1 MANLSVSHYF
11 LHKLR
16 KKKHFF
22 AIFGILLIKNQLIM
36 ASTSEVGHAKNIANL
51 NLLNTNIVAL
61 GATYNPSNPKL
72 LLPNLQTIYTT
83 AFTQQSRVNNFVAPY
98 SVAVDEREII
108 FKPLNKDLTKLRKA
122 YKATEGVTQV
132 QLEDFMTIIRK
143 LKGVKKS
150 KDNPSTDPEEQQ
162 DTYSTSQM
170 SYDQRTNTM
179 DLLISLL
186 QNTPNYN
193 PNENEYK
200 IATYQAKKAAMLA
213 KTQAVAD
220 TFVPLNNARSLRNTT
235 LYNTPDNLVDMGNK
249 AKDYLFTILDSSSV
263 QYKAIAKIKFKKR

>member
-1 MANLSVSHYF
+1 
-11 LHKLR
+11 
-16 KKKHFF
+16 
-22 AIFGILLIKNQLIM
+22 M

-83 AFTQQSRVNNFVAPY
+83 AFTEQASVNNLVAPY

-108 FKPLNKDLTKLRKA
+108 FKPLNRELTKLRKA

-143 LKGVKKS
+143 LKGIKKS
-150 KDNPSTDPEEQQ
+150 KNKPSTDPQEAQ
-162 DTYSTSQM
+162 DSYSTSQM

-186 QNTPNYN
+186 QNTPNYS
-193 PNENEYK
+193 PNESEYK
-200 IATYQAKKAAMLA
+200 IVAYQDKKAAMLL

-220 TFVPLNNARSLRNTT
+220 TFVPLNNARSARNET
-235 LYNTPDNLVDMGNK
+235 LYNSEDNLVDTANK
-249 AKDYLFTILDSSSV
+249 AKDYLFTILDASSA
-263 QYKAIAKIKFKKR
+263 QYKVIAKIRFKKR